1 MMQYINKL
9 DSNYYPYSNNKT
21 GVIAFIYAIVLG
33 FLPQEIFRDRIGY
46 FDLAEKGMFW
56 LEYYFNRG
64 GLSGL
69 TNEPLFWWIIG
80 QLSQWIAPQ
89 EVIHLVVMVPAFFL
103 AYYTLQYQKEYFWI
117 LLGMLLLPQVVK
129 NHLVHIRQ
137 GMAVAMFMVG
147 WYAPNQWVK
156 WLLIG
161 LSPFIHGSFFIIG
174 GLWGLNEWTQ
184 KLKFNYRLALNA
196 GYILLVA
203 LFLSEIARLFGARQ
217 AHYSTGVWQEVSGMG
232 FLFWGGITTL
242 FFIQGKDFIK
252 QHLFSISILVLYLST
267 YFFVELSARIFESGM
282 MVVLLTILSF
292 KRYQIFTLLI
302 LLLYAI
308 YFFAK
313 NGTSYFL
320 S

>member
-1 MMQYINKL
+1 MQNKAKFTA
-9 DSNYYPYSNNKT
+9 NNPFTMKNRAA
-21 GVIAFIYAIVLG
+21 VVAFFYAIILG
-33 FLPQEIFRDRIGY
+33 FLPQEIFRDRLGY
-46 FDLAEKGMFW
+46 FELAKSG
-56 LEYYFNRG
+56 LYYFNAYFESSW
-64 GLSGL
+64 LSGL

-89 EVIHLVVMVPAFFL
+89 EVIQLVVMVPAFFL
-103 AYYTLQYQKEYFWI
+103 AYYTLQYRKEYFWI

-137 GMAVAMFMVG
+137 GMAVAFFMVG
-147 WYAPNQWVK
+147 WYTPKQWVK

-161 LSPFIHGSFFIIG
+161 LSPFIHGSLFIIG

-184 KLKFNYRLALNA
+184 KLKFNYRIALNV

-203 LFLSEIARLFGARQ
+203 FFLSEIAGLLGARQ
-217 AHYSTGVWQEVSGMG
+217 AHYSTGVLQEVSGMG
-232 FLFWGGITTL
+232 FLYWGGITAL

-252 QHLFSISILVLYLST
+252 QHLFPVSILVLYLST
-267 YFFVELSARIFESGM
+267 YFFVKLSPRIFESGLL
-282 MVVLLTILSF
+282 VVLITILTF
-292 KRYQIFTLLI
+292 NKYKITTWIL

-308 YFFAK
+308 YFFVK
-313 NGTSYFL
+313 NSTSYFL